1 LLSGPGVEK
10 VSSLTDDA
18 VSQADEVD
26 EKYLQVINVAWNP
39 NVVLCPV
46 LNDLNW
52 IYRYFSVNLTKCQN
66 CVKITHRSR

>member
-39 NVVLCPV
+39 NVVLCSV

-52 IYRYFSVNLTKCQN
+52 IYR
-66 CVKITHRSR
+66 